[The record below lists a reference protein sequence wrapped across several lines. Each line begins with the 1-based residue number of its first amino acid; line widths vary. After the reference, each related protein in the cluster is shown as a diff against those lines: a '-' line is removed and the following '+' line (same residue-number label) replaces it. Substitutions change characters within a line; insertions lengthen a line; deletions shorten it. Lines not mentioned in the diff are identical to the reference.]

1 MAAITLEGVAQTPGF
16 IPEPIA
22 REIITAVQAQSVV
35 TRLAKSVPVTLDGI
49 ATLTQTG
56 TIEAGVVGEGE
67 RKPVSSGSY
76 SPKKAKP
83 IKLAAICIVSKEL
96 RMRNPAN
103 ILANIQA
110 DLGNSI
116 TRAVDLAVLHGT
128 NAVTGDIA
136 GMESLADTTNSV
148 ALGTTAVS
156 AGGIGKDLLT
166 GYDLVVNSDSPY
178 AEFDGFAAHKS
189 IRTELAGAVDAQG
202 RPVFSAGWDLKA
214 GIDNV
219 MGLPTA
225 YSNIVNGKRG
235 VAAGS
240 NVVAFGGNWASL
252 QYGFAEQM
260 TIRRTDQATI
270 VDGDTTYHLFQDNLE
285 AYLVEAIFGWL
296 IPETDAFVK
305 YTKGPATP

>member
-1 MAAITLEGVAQTPGF
+1 MAAVTLEGISTTPGI
-16 IPEPIA
+16 IPEPVA
-22 REIITAVQAQSVV
+22 KEIISAVQDQSVV
-35 TRLAKSVPVTLDGI
+35 TKLAKSVPVTLDGI

-76 SPKKAKP
+76 TPKKAKP
-83 IKLAAICIVSKEL
+83 IKVAAICVVSKEL

-110 DLGNSI
+110 DLGNSV
-116 TRAVDLAVLHGT
+116 TRAFDLAVLHGT
-128 NAVTGDIA
+128 NAVTGAIA
-136 GMESLADTTNSV
+136 GVESVSDTTKSV
-148 ALGTTAVS
+148 VLGSTPVAS
-156 AGGIGKDLLT
+156 GGIGKDLLT
-166 GYDLVVNSDSPY
+166 GYDLVVNSESPY
-178 AEFDGFAAHKS
+178 AEFDGFAAHKT
-189 IRTELAGAVDAQG
+189 IRTQLAGAVDVDG
-202 RPVFSAGWDLKA
+202 RPVFSAGWDLKQ

-235 VAAGS
+235 IATGTDVL
-240 NVVAFGGNWASL
+240 AFGGNWASL

-260 TIRRTDQATI
+260 TIRRSDQATI
-270 VDGDTTYHLFQDNLE
+270 VDGDTTYHLWQDNLE

-296 IPETDAFVK
+296 IPDTGAFVK
-305 YTKGPATP
+305 YTKAVTP